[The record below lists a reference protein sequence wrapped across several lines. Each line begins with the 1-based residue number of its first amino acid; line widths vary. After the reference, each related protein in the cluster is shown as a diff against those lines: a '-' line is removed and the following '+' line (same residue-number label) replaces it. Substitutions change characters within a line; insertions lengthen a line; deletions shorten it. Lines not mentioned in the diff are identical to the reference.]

1 MRFAHRST
9 ISLAA
14 AGALV
19 LGVVPFAHSAPE
31 ATTIVINEVYG
42 GGESSDATYR
52 DDFVELF
59 NPTSQPVELAGWK
72 IGYASAKSGN
82 FNSACT
88 LAGTIPARGFF
99 LVQTTSSTTTSPEL
113 PAPDVKCSA
122 KISLSATDGAVKLTN
137 AAGDQVDLVGYG
149 TSPVYLGSGAAPRLS
164 KIESAGRVSFTGD
177 NKADFTKAAPTPQNS
192 AADPLPFDN
201 SSPSDTASPAPSA
214 TDTPSANTITP
225 ISAIQGTGDKTP
237 LDQQTVTTL
246 GIVTAA
252 YPTGNFNGVYLQT
265 PGSGGVEKKPGDA
278 SDGIFYYSQV
288 AAAGLKIGD
297 CVEVTAKAGEYY
309 GLTQLS
315 GGSFQ
320 SSQGCEPVKAT
331 VLETLPATD
340 ADKEPYEGM
349 LVLPK
354 GTYTITNNYQLN
366 QYGQLGLA
374 FGDQPLFV
382 ATDVVRPGKTAED
395 YEAENLK
402 KYITLDDG
410 SSWDYMKNDTAKKSP
425 LPYLSQTTPMRT
437 NSHLT
442 FEKPVILDYRFQWN
456 FQPTSQVVGPDAP
469 FLTSENDRPAKPA
482 DVGGDVKLATFNV
495 LNYFTDLGKDEPG
508 CKYYS
513 DMNGDPV
520 ATNYC
525 TVRGAYSESAFKDQQ
540 EKIVA
545 AINGLGADVVGL
557 EEVQNSAQIPSK
569 PGQNRDKALAALVK
583 ALNDAGGRWDY
594 VPSPIVVPGSEDVI
608 RTAFIYNPTTVEL
621 VGPSRILID
630 DAFANA
636 RQPLAQEF
644 KAKGTTT
651 SFVAITNHFKSKGSG
666 DDDGTGQGKSNPS
679 RVAQAK
685 ALSNWANTLPE
696 FKDKAIFLIGDFNAY
711 SKEDPVAEI
720 EKAGFTNLVAAGNA
734 DLTTYQF
741 GGRLGSLDHEFA
753 NAKAH
758 ELVTGATVWN
768 INADESIAMQ
778 YSRRRYNVTDFHQA
792 TPFASSDHD
801 PAIVGIKTQK
811 KATTPDPT
819 PTPDPSP
826 TPDPTPNPVQ
836 RSPWARGTADIW
848 ALTKDGAWYY
858 NGAKGGNFTFLKGAK
873 TNVTMVKQYDWFGGQ
888 KADLFERTSNGDL
901 TMRVDGTEPPVTIG
915 RRWNGI
921 NELVFLGG
929 RGTGEEP
936 LLIGRHVNGNLYGY
950 RFAKGRLDG
959 MGVVGYRWGSMN
971 SIFSVGNT
979 IGDSKSDVLA
989 INGRNN
995 TLYGYAGRGG
1005 AKVSEAVRLGGG
1017 WGGFRAFTPGR
1028 IDADRRNDLAS
1039 LRDDGTL
1046 FMYSNNGSGFSKAR
1060 QFGGGFDASEV
1071 RLIG

>member
-265 PGSGGVEKKPGDA
+265 PGSGGVEKKQGDA
-278 SDGIFYYSQV
+278 SDAIFYYSKE
-288 AAAGLKIGD
+288 AAANLKIGD
-297 CVEVTAKAGEYY
+297 CVEVTGKASEYF

-315 GGSFQ
+315 GGSFTTR
-320 SSQGCEPVKAT
+320 QGCDPVAET

-349 LVLPK
+349 LIMPK

-382 ATDVVRPGKTAED
+382 ATDVVRPGKAADD
-395 YEAENLK
+395 YEAENLT

-425 LPYLSQTTPMRT
+425 LPYLSQATPMRT
-437 NSHLT
+437 NSKVT
-442 FEKPVILDYRFQWN
+442 FTKPVILDYRYQWN
-456 FQPTSQVVGPDAP
+456 FQPTSQVVGSHAP
-469 FLTSENDRPAKPA
+469 FLTSEKDRPAKPA

-495 LNYFTDLGKDEPG
+495 LNYFTDLGEKEDN
-508 CKYYS
+508 CKFYA

-557 EEVQNSAQIPSK
+557 EEVQNSAQIPYK
-569 PGQNRDKALAALVK
+569 PGQNRDKALAALVN
-583 ALNDAGGRWDY
+583 ALNDAGGTWAY
-594 VPSPIVVPGSEDVI
+594 VPSPTVVPGSEDVI

-644 KAKGTTT
+644 KATGTTT

-685 ALSNWANTLPE
+685 ALTTWANTLPE

-711 SKEDPVAEI
+711 SMEDPVTEI
-720 EKAGFTNLVAAGNA
+720 ENAGFSNLIEAGKA
-734 DLTTYQF
+734 HLTTYQF

-753 NAKAH
+753 NAKAR
-758 ELVTGATVWN
+758 ELVTGATIWN

-778 YSRRRYNVTDFHQA
+778 YSRRRYNVVDFHEA

-801 PAIVGIKTQK
+801 PAIVGIKTAPSTK
-811 KATTPDPT
+811 PT
-819 PTPDPSP
+819 PA
-826 TPDPTPNPVQ
+826 Q
-836 RSPWARGTADIW
+836 APWASGNAEIW
-848 ALTKDGAWYY
+848 ALTSDGAWHYDP
-858 NGAKGGNFTFLKGAK
+858 AKGSQFTFLKGAK
-873 TNVTMVKQYDWFGGQ
+873 RDVTMLKQYDWFGDA
-888 KADLFERTSNGDL
+888 KMDLFERTTNGDL
-901 TMRVDGTEPPVTIG
+901 TMRVDGTGQPVTIG
-915 RRWNGI
+915 RRWNAMTDI
-921 NELVFLGG
+921 VLMGG
-929 RGTGEEP
+929 RATGEEP
-936 LLIGRHVNGNLYGY
+936 LLVGRHANGQLYGY
-950 RFAKGRLDG
+950 RWYNGHLKGV
-959 MGVVGYRWGSMN
+959 GVVGQRWNSMGAM
-971 SIFSVGNT
+971 FSVGNT
-979 IGDSKSDVLA
+979 VGSGYSDVVA
-989 INGRNN
+989 INARNH
-995 TLYGYAGRGG
+995 TMYAYAGKGNARV
-1005 AKVSEAVRLGGG
+1005 AEALRIGGG
-1017 WGGFRAFTPGR
+1017 WGGFHAFTPGR
-1028 IDADRRNDLAS
+1028 VDSDALLDLAGLRSDGS
-1039 LRDDGTL
+1039 LWLYT
-1046 FMYSNNGSGFSKAR
+1046 NNGAGFRSAVVM
-1060 QFGGGFDASEV
+1060 GGGFDNVRV